1 MRFVYCQQGH
11 ENPSEHRFCSVCGEL
26 LVTQSVAQPEP
37 QPEPLL
43 DNRYQIVRMLGWGGF
58 GRTYLAQ
65 DRHRFNEAC
74 VLKEFAPQVQ
84 GQSALQ
90 KAEELFARE
99 AGVLYG
105 LKHPQIP
112 QFRELFRATLE
123 GQERLFLVQDY
134 VEGQTYRQ
142 LLDARRPHGLFFSE
156 IEMRQLF
163 AQLLPVLHY
172 IHRVG
177 VIHRDISPDNLI
189 LRSRDQLPVL
199 IDFGGV
205 KQIAAVATSKYTT
218 ANPITRLGKVG
229 YAPAEQMQ
237 EGLVSPES
245 DLYALAVTALVLM
258 TGQEPLTLLEWQD
271 STPHWQLVTQLSPTF
286 ANVLARM
293 LASYPDAR
301 FASAEAVLQAL
312 DLPLPPLPPD
322 LSIAA
327 STAMPPITIP
337 PTLPPA
343 TPDPVTL
350 SPTTVPTLNPAASVM
365 SQPADRPRP
374 WLGWLMVPV
383 ALVALTAAWSWRDR
397 WWPVLN
403 PTAPPTESGQPE
415 QSDAPDSLSGRAE
428 AVGIDP
434 NFLIKLTDATFRERY
449 PDQAD
454 RTLSN
459 SAEDAEWRQVWSDLA
474 EEWLAKIP
482 QLLSPAARQKLGS
495 YTADDRNQWKQTI
508 NQLYVGSRSLF
519 DLTDAAFFHQFAE
532 QRDKDFL
539 NQPIGQIWHGIAVDQ
554 ITALQSGQTLER
566 IEFEPGAFSAQR
578 EATLAAGTGRV
589 YVANL
594 AEGQIMRLNL
604 QAPADS
610 TQLSVYLPRPTKE
623 LPVLLEDS
631 DQLTW
636 TGDLPQSGYYEM
648 VVVNRVNQP
657 IQFQLNL
664 AVDNV
669 TSSPVTP
676 QQGEAPE
683 AKD

>member
-11 ENPSEHRFCSVCGEL
+11 ENPPEHRFCSVCGESLAEAAAAPAAPPEQL
-26 LVTQSVAQPEP
+26 LG
-37 QPEPLL
+37 
-43 DNRYQIVRMLGWGGF
+43 NRYQIVRMLGWGGF
-58 GRTYLAQ
+58 GHTYLAQ

-84 GQSALQ
+84 GQPALQ

-112 QFRELFRATLE
+112 QFRELFRATLD

-156 IEMRQLF
+156 IEIRQLF

-172 IHRVG
+172 IHSVG

-189 LRSRDQLPVL
+189 LRSSDQLPVL

-218 ANPITRLGKVG
+218 AHPVTRLGKVG
-229 YAPAEQMQ
+229 YAPAEQLH
-237 EGLVSPES
+237 EGQVSPES

-258 TGQEPLTLLEWQD
+258 TGQEPLTLLQWQG
-271 STPHWQLVTQLSPTF
+271 STPYWQSVTQLSPTLT
-286 ANVLARM
+286 NVLAQM
-293 LASYPDAR
+293 LARYADAR
-301 FASAEAVLQAL
+301 FAAAEAVLQAL
-312 DLPLPPLPPD
+312 DLSLPTRLPEPP
-322 LSIAA
+322 AA
-327 STAMPPITIP
+327 AETTLPVTTTP
-337 PTLPPA
+337 PTLSV
-343 TPDPVTL
+343 TSPDVT
-350 SPTTVPTLNPAASVM
+350 TLPAAPESAL
-365 SQPADRPRP
+365 SQPRRSWR
-374 WLGWLMVPV
+374 WLGWIVLPV
-383 ALVALTAAWSWRDR
+383 ALLTLTTAVWYWRDR
-397 WWPVLN
+397 WWPLLSQ
-403 PTAPPTESGQPE
+403 TAPPLV
-415 QSDAPDSLSGRAE
+415 SDSADPDSSDSLESRAT
-428 AVGIDP
+428 AAGIDP

-449 PDQAD
+449 PDQAN
-454 RTLSN
+454 RNLSN
-459 SAEDAEWRQVWSDLA
+459 AAEDAEWRQIWSDLA
-474 EEWLAKIP
+474 DEWLTKLP
-482 QLLSPAARQKLGS
+482 QILSPAARQKLGS
-495 YTADDRNQWKQTI
+495 YTADDRNQWKQTL

-519 DLTDAAFFHQFAE
+519 DLTDAAFFHLFPE
-532 QRDKDFL
+532 QRDQDFL
-539 NQPIGQIWHGIAVDQ
+539 NQPIGQIWHGLAVDQ
-554 ITALQSGQTLER
+554 MQALQSGKTLER
-566 IEFEPGAFSAQR
+566 IEFEPGAFSTQR
-578 EATLAAGTGRV
+578 DATLAAGAGRV
-589 YVANL
+589 YIANL
-594 AEGQIMRLNL
+594 AEGQIMRLSL
-604 QAPADS
+604 QAPPDS
-610 TQLSVYLPRPTKE
+610 TQLSIYLPRPTKD

-636 TGDLPQSGYYEM
+636 TGDLPQSGYYE
-648 VVVNRVNQP
+648 VVVINRASQP

-676 QQGEAPE
+676 QQAEAPE